1 MSQYVKPLID
11 TPDGVK
17 IDVNFLPEYIDWNAA
32 EGESGYVKNRTHY
45 EETTV
50 VNEPLNITWDGN
62 TEGLVSVNDT
72 FYKVSDA
79 TPTVDDWAFI
89 AKHYEDSA
97 YVAGT
102 IGNMSDNDNIAAFLQ
117 KDGVGF
123 AVVYTDG
130 AKPADGAPAFPE
142 KGLYFSVS
150 HSFGEP
156 AYILSFTT
164 TEPVPHTKTVVH
176 KLDMKWLPDDVGA
189 TTAITLAEIDEICGA
204 SIYAAS
210 EVTF

>member
-1 MSQYVKPLID
+1 MKPTNRKEIFFAKACGLDAPAIVPASRD
-11 TPDGVK
+11 ELLLQEIGK
-17 IDVNFLPEYIDWNAA
+17 EIQRRPEA
-32 EGESGYVKNRTHY
+32 Y

-117 KDGVGF
+117 KDGIGF
-123 AVVYTDG
+123 A
-130 AKPADGAPAFPE
+130 E
-142 KGLYFSVS
+142 KKS
-150 HSFGEP
+150 
-156 AYILSFTT
+156 
-164 TEPVPHTKTVVH
+164 
-176 KLDMKWLPDDVGA
+176 
-189 TTAITLAEIDEICGA
+189 
-204 SIYAAS
+204 
-210 EVTF
+210 